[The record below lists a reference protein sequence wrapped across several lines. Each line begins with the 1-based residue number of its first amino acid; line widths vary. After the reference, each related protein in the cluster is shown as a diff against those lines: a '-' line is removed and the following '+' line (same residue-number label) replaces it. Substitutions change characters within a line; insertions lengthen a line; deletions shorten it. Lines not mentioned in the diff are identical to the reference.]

1 MSTDHFVVSQRDSV
15 WQFSFRG
22 DVTAPF
28 TSRSAAIE
36 AAIAE
41 AGKVEGAEVAVV
53 LRDGDLRSETI
64 WRSSQADLT
73 ESEAEHLAADIE
85 RDRDA

>member
-1 MSTDHFVVSQRDSV
+1 MSTDHFVVSQRDSA
-15 WQFSFRG
+15 WQFSFKG

-36 AAIAE
+36 AAIAA

-53 LRDGDLRSETI
+53 LRDGDRRSETI
-64 WRSSQADLT
+64 WRSNQTDLT
-73 ESEAEHLAADIE
+73 ESEAEQLAADIE
-85 RDRDA
+85 RDSDA

>member
-64 WRSSQADLT
+64 WRSNQTDLT
-73 ESEAEHLAADIE
+73 ESEAEQLAADIE